1 MPTRGWLAFFSFV
14 SLAALLT
21 ACSDDSFTSAKDA
34 GPKTDG
40 SADAA
45 GCIGGSL
52 RCSGAVQQGCKD
64 GKWLDLETCAV
75 YCAPSLKR
83 CAECDPA
90 QGGICE
96 GDDLYECTAEGAKGA
111 KVKTCQAGACVSGR
125 CQDPC
130 SKAAEKRSYLGCEY
144 WPTVTSNA
152 SLAGDFKFAVVVANP
167 QAQAVDVAISTLA
180 NPSLKKLTLQ
190 PGAVETIELPWIGP
204 LKGPVDAKGKYQSVV
219 VPGGAYRLTSTLP
232 VSAYQFNPLNY
243 QLTGDCKGGYDP
255 TPGDNKCNS
264 FSNDASL
271 LLPEHVQTK
280 EYMVLSR
287 PTMMVQAQQP
297 FPNPPQWIS
306 TPGFVAI
313 VGTRPGTTKVAIKF
327 AGPSQAGPNFKA
339 YQAGETGYFTIP
351 QWGVLQVLSNIPA
364 SCTPTKN
371 DAAAAYCDLA
381 TTDLTGSL
389 ITTDQPVAV
398 FAGHDCTFIPFDKWA
413 CDHLEEQLFPLAVWG
428 KRYLATHTVSSG
440 KDPALYRVVSGADGN
455 QLTFGNGVH
464 APVTLDSGKWIEVV
478 STKDFEVTG
487 TGRFALVQFMVGQS
501 YSAAAG
507 SGAPGDPAMALAVPV
522 EQYRRDYRFL
532 APESFEQNYVNV
544 IALPDAQVQLD
555 GKPVTGFVPVPDSQ
569 YQVAKVK
576 IPGGTHTIE
585 GTTAFGIAVY
595 GVGSYT
601 SYMYPGGLDLRLL
614 Q

>member
-1 MPTRGWLAFFSFV
+1 MPTRGWLAFVSFV
-14 SLAALLT
+14 SIALLA
-21 ACSDDSFTSAKDA
+21 ACSDDSFTSKKDA
-34 GPKTDG
+34 GP
-40 SADAA
+40 SVDAA
-45 GCIGGSL
+45 GCIGGEL

-64 GKWLDLETCAV
+64 GKWLDLEPCAV

-83 CAECDPA
+83 CATCDPA

-96 GDDLYECTAEGAKGA
+96 GDDLYECTVEGAKGG
-111 KVKTCQAGACVSGR
+111 KVKTCPAGTCASGR

-167 QAQAVDVAISTLA
+167 QVQAVDVAISTLA
-180 NPSLKKLTLQ
+180 NPSLEKLTLQ

-204 LKGPVDAKGKYQSVV
+204 LKAPVDAQGKFQSIVL
-219 VPGGAYRLTSTLP
+219 PGGAYRLTSTMP

-243 QLTGDCKGGYDP
+243 QLTGDCKAGYDP

-271 LLPEHVQTK
+271 LLPEHVQTT

-287 PTMMVQAQQP
+287 PSMMVQAQG
-297 FPNPPQWIS
+297 QWVKS
-306 TPGFVAI
+306 PGFVAV

-327 AGPSQAGPNFKA
+327 TGPSLAGPNFKA
-339 YQAGETGYFTIP
+339 YQAGETGYFSIP
-351 QWGVLQVLSNIPA
+351 QWGVLQVLSHIPS
-364 SCTPTKN
+364 SCSPAKT
-371 DAAAAYCDLA
+371 DLSGGYCDLA
-381 TTDLTGSL
+381 STDLTGSL

-398 FAGHDCTFIPFDKWA
+398 FGGHNCTFIPFDKWA
-413 CDHLEEQLFPLAVWG
+413 CDHLEEQLFPLGVWG

-464 APVTLDSGKWIEVV
+464 APVTLDSGKWIELT
-478 STKDFEVTG
+478 SAKDFEVSG

-501 YSAAAG
+501 YSATAG

-532 APESFEQNYVNV
+532 APQSFEQNYVNV

-555 GKPVTGFVPVPDSQ
+555 DKPVTGFQPVPDSQ

-576 IPGGTHTIE
+576 IPGGNHTIE